1 MPLYWLVYHHNNQ
14 ISVVAVVISGL
25 SRIYGGLLASALAA
39 AHRWVGQK
47 NNPGLDLNLL
57 RPVRD
62 AMSTRKKTHDFIFP
76 NKIPCCVQMR
86 SI

>member
-39 AHRWVGQK
+39 AHR
-47 NNPGLDLNLL
+47 
-57 RPVRD
+57 
-62 AMSTRKKTHDFIFP
+62 
-76 NKIPCCVQMR
+76 
-86 SI
+86 